1 MTAALWWIDGYQL
14 LHFLSSKVSAFFLPD
29 KILQLYFL
37 FCRYYEVKLLTD
49 GMMRVGWAT
58 SSFPAGQLLGAD
70 EHSYAFDGFLVRTT
84 YCLHSNKKL
93 VSYMYSLYAYS
104 GLPKTRIL
112 SEYSDF

>member
-1 MTAALWWIDGYQL
+1 M
-14 LHFLSSKVSAFFLPD
+14 
-29 KILQLYFL
+29 
-37 FCRYYEVKLLTD
+37 KLLTD

-84 YCLHSNKKL
+84 YC
-93 VSYMYSLYAYS
+93 
-104 GLPKTRIL
+104 PKTRIL